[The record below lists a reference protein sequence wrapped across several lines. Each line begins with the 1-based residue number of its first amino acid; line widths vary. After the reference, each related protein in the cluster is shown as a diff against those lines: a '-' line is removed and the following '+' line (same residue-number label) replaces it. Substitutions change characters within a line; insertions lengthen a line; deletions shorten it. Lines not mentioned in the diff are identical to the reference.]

1 MKRRIKC
8 CRNLPKGRIF
18 IGKERQNEWAKCL
31 PQGKFLTKIIYP
43 KRSERRKK
51 YDYKLVG

>member
-18 IGKERQNEWAKCL
+18 IRKEDGMNELSVYLKEN
-31 PQGKFLTKIIYP
+31 F
-43 KRSERRKK
+43 
-51 YDYKLVG
+51 